1 MKRTTIIII
10 WKIIRCVTLIF
21 GVSVLTFV
29 LLKQS
34 PVDPVMASVNYDTSL
49 TPAQYKAI
57 AHHYGLDKPALVQYF
72 IWLKNVIQGHLGTSL
87 VYRQPVSDIIRS
99 RAGAS
104 FILMGLSWIL
114 SGLIGFILGTLSA
127 FHQGKL
133 LDRVIRWF
141 SYLQISVPTF
151 WIGLIFLLIFSVQ
164 LGWFPIGIS
173 SPIGTLSQDITL
185 ADRIKHLMLPV
196 FTLSIL
202 GIANVTLH
210 TRTKM
215 MSVLS
220 SEYVLF
226 ARARGETQWQI
237 FKHHC
242 LRNAIVPAITLH
254 FPILESCLEDLF
266 LLSKFSHIL
275 A

>member
-1 MKRTTIIII
+1 
-10 WKIIRCVTLIF
+10 
-21 GVSVLTFV
+21 
-29 LLKQS
+29 
-34 PVDPVMASVNYDTSL
+34 MASVNYDTSL
-49 TPAQYKAI
+49 TPVQYKAI
-57 AHHYGLDKPALVQYF
+57 AHHYGLDKPAPVQYF
-72 IWLKNVIQGHLGTSL
+72 IWLKNFIQGHLGTSL
-87 VYRQPVSDIIRS
+87 VYRQPVIDIIRS

-104 FILMGLSWIL
+104 FILMGLSWVL

-133 LDRVIRWF
+133 LDRIVRWF
-141 SYLQISVPTF
+141 SYLQI
-151 WIGLIFLLIFSVQ
+151 
-164 LGWFPIGIS
+164 WFPIGIS

-185 ADRIKHLMLPV
+185 ADRIKHLILPV

-226 ARARGETQWQI
+226 ARARGETEWQI
-237 FKHHC
+237 FKNHC

-254 FPILESCLEDLF
+254 FSYFGELFGGSVLAEQVFSYPGLGSTLTEAGLKSDTPLLIAIVMIGTLFVFAGNLIADILNSIINPQLRR
-266 LLSKFSHIL
+266 KV
-275 A
+275 

>member
-1 MKRTTIIII
+1 M
-10 WKIIRCVTLIF
+10 V
-21 GVSVLTFV
+21 
-29 LLKQS
+29 
-34 PVDPVMASVNYDTSL
+34 
-49 TPAQYKAI
+49 
-57 AHHYGLDKPALVQYF
+57 F
-72 IWLKNVIQGHLGTSL
+72 I
-87 VYRQPVSDIIRS
+87 PSDIS
-99 RAGAS
+99 
-104 FILMGLSWIL
+104 
-114 SGLIGFILGTLSA
+114 TNV
-127 FHQGKL
+127 
-133 LDRVIRWF
+133 LDW
-141 SYLQISVPTF
+141 TH
-151 WIGLIFLLIFSVQ
+151 FLLIFSVQ

-185 ADRIKHLMLPV
+185 ADRVKHLMLPV

-254 FPILESCLEDLF
+254 FSYFGELFEDPF
-266 LLSKFSHIL
+266 LLSKFSHIQD
-275 A
+275 

>member
-1 MKRTTIIII
+1 M
-10 WKIIRCVTLIF
+10 V
-21 GVSVLTFV
+21 
-29 LLKQS
+29 
-34 PVDPVMASVNYDTSL
+34 
-49 TPAQYKAI
+49 
-57 AHHYGLDKPALVQYF
+57 F
-72 IWLKNVIQGHLGTSL
+72 I
-87 VYRQPVSDIIRS
+87 PSDIS
-99 RAGAS
+99 
-104 FILMGLSWIL
+104 
-114 SGLIGFILGTLSA
+114 TNV
-127 FHQGKL
+127 
-133 LDRVIRWF
+133 LDW
-141 SYLQISVPTF
+141 TH
-151 WIGLIFLLIFSVQ
+151 FLLIFSVQ

-185 ADRIKHLMLPV
+185 ADRIKHLILPV

-237 FKHHC
+237 LNIIVLEMLSYQLLHC
-242 LRNAIVPAITLH
+242 I
-254 FPILESCLEDLF
+254 FPILENCLEDLF